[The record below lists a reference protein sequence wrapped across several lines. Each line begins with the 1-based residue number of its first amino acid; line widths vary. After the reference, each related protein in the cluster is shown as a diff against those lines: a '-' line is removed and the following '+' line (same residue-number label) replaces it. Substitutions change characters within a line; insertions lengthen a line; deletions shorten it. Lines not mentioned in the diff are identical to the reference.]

1 MLLDI
6 LLVLHLQV
14 LVIASSSSAE
24 EDESRERDAQHSK
37 GEQICKIRA
46 SISVTVCKT
55 ADLRASCLFSSLYS
69 NVKEVL
75 KHAWHH
81 LLYLNNENV
90 SQIFIDRFNT
100 DKIIQMKTFL
110 VKKQTKKPCKL

>member
-69 NVKEVL
+69 NVKEV
-75 KHAWHH
+75 KQKIRSAKTCMA
-81 LLYLNNENV
+81 
-90 SQIFIDRFNT
+90 SSFIF
-100 DKIIQMKTFL
+100 K
-110 VKKQTKKPCKL
+110 